1 MAKMTLSALNAFVKT
16 YVDSTKQAGAFATT
30 TNNLAGLV
38 DKIGKM
44 ITIDGSFSDLLPML
58 DGDTLPFGKT
68 IEEYFVDLTMP
79 SVFAKTSAGKL
90 DYNTEGEKTLAP
102 AFPTFEE
109 CSYSRKLDR
118 AKLKTSEPYEDFEM
132 GCLDGTQ
139 AANLITKIMERLVQS
154 YSLYKLAVK
163 EQGIAN
169 LIDKMGKA
177 ANSAN
182 LVTAIAKPTDATT
195 GEAFLKQLK
204 EDAEIAFIQ
213 NEGHSLGNNLIG
225 GAPELLLIMKQ
236 GIKPSLDV
244 DTLAGAFH
252 SEKLDIPAKVVIVD
266 SFGSNTDTY
275 AVLLDPRGFKLH
287 TDTDFTLTQL
297 NADGAYMNH
306 VRHLDFTLFLSK
318 YTYVHCYKNP
328 S

>member
-16 YVDSTKQAGAFATT
+16 YVDSTKQAGPFAIT

-90 DYNTEGEKTLAP
+90 DYETEGAKTLAP
-102 AFPTFEE
+102 AFPTFQE
-109 CSYSRKLDR
+109 CSYSTPLGRT
-118 AKLKTSEPYEDFEM
+118 KLKTTEPYEDFERA
-132 GCLDGTQ
+132 CLSGSD
-139 AANLITKIMERLVQS
+139 AANIITKIMERFAQS
-154 YSLYKLAVK
+154 YSLYKLALK

-169 LIDKMGKA
+169 LIGKMGTA
-177 ANSAN
+177 TNTAN
-182 LVTAIAKPTDATT
+182 LITTIAKPTDATT

-204 EDAEIAFIQ
+204 NDAEKASIQ
-213 NEGHSLGNNLIG
+213 NEGNSLGNNLIG
-225 GAPELLLIMKQ
+225 GAPELLLVMKQ
-236 GIKPSLDV
+236 GIKSSLDV

-287 TDTDFTLTQL
+287 TGTDFTLSEV
-297 NADGAYMNH
+297 NADGGYVNH
-306 VRHLDFTLFLSK
+306 VRHLDFTLNLSK